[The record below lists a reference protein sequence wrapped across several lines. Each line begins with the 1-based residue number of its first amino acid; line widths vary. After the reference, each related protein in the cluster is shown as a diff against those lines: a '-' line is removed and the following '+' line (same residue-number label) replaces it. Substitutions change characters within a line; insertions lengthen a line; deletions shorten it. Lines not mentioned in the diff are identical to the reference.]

1 MIRSSFRSI
10 WKIAKWPFLL
20 TLPVTF
26 LPFLLAS
33 ISGIIFAFWN
43 DALIYDNTDKW
54 LLEVKE
60 LMGDWGVGGNAPTFR
75 QFQDTHNDFRTM
87 RINSND
93 FLEKLD
99 FILPEQYYDDTGTP
113 TEDLP
118 IDKYADIENLVR
130 DTSPTARCGKPE
142 KPQEQWLYLTD
153 YGSRYF
159 EWDED
164 FRQAVQFAQ
173 GDLKLNQTGLYFAQ
187 CRRSAKFLCGVWNT
201 RKPALVHFLVEDYP
215 LDALEMEER
224 GFSYAG
230 DMRYLRPVTVRIIE
244 FPLEGQY
251 TGLPWTTF
259 PSNQEQML
267 SIMTGDHLYE
277 QFEPYDPLQQM
288 VTRFSEHMDEA
299 YWNNKWHVLHYLN
312 ELEEVMQEH
321 VAPSLGLSGVMT
333 SIYQLSFILTGNAV
347 SLCIIGP
354 LGLVKEIMGA
364 FLGKPARGDAI
375 LGDAGRDYSGEP
387 TNILNDWFSGLLG
400 AFIANVSDELAAES
414 SKSVMQS
421 ASMTGHST
429 SVMPRTS

>member
-1 MIRSSFRSI
+1 MIRSSFRFI
-10 WKIAKWPFLL
+10 WKVAKWPFLL

-43 DALIYDNTDKW
+43 DALVYDNTAKW

-99 FILPEQYYDDTGTP
+99 FILPEQYFDDTGTP
-113 TEDLP
+113 KEDLP
-118 IDKYADIENLVR
+118 IDKYADIDNLVR

-142 KPQEQWLYLTD
+142 KPREQWLCLTD

-164 FRQAVQFAQ
+164 FRHAVQFAQ
-173 GDLKLNQTGLYFAQ
+173 GDLKLNQTGL
-187 CRRSAKFLCGVWNT
+187 C
-201 RKPALVHFLVEDYP
+201 
-215 LDALEMEER
+215 LEYKETSSGPFPR
-224 GFSYAG
+224 GRLPSRCVGDGGKGFSYAG

-251 TGLPWTTF
+251 TGLPWSTF
-259 PSNQEQML
+259 PGNEQQML

-277 QFEPYDPLQQM
+277 QFEPYNPLQQM
-288 VTRFSEHMDEA
+288 ITRFSEHMDKA

-321 VAPSLGLSGVMT
+321 VAPPLGLSGVVT
-333 SIYQLSFILTGNAV
+333 SIYQLSFVLTGNAV

-354 LGLVKEIMGA
+354 LGLVKEIMGV

-387 TNILNDWFSGLLG
+387 TNILNDWSGGLLR
-400 AFIANVSDELAAES
+400 AFIANVSDELAAQS

-421 ASMTGHST
+421 ASTTGQFT
-429 SVMPRTS
+429 SVMARTS